1 MTPFQNYIAEVI
13 AFMAVLY
20 LFYLLFLSRDTFYS
34 RNRAYLIASILTSL
48 VLPALNFSIGGGI
61 LAGLQSGLSQIVPLG
76 TVTVTPG
83 TETASDFMMHP
94 LLIIY
99 LSGVAISVLLTGISI
114 IKIIRMVRSGRVKGT
129 RIVMTD
135 EEGVSGFSAFGYIF
149 LSERLNKE
157 ELERITEHELKHIDN
172 KHFYDLLFVKI
183 IGIILWFNPLIYL
196 YARSLKAVHEYQA
209 DQKLIS
215 EGENILEYQRLLLN
229 QLFKTNIFSVQNAF
243 AGTSLIKKR
252 IVMMTKQKTQ
262 NRAVLKLIMIVP
274 VLAILAIM
282 FSCSKDDTEA
292 ETAVDELVI
301 DEIVVIGDINSDQSM
316 VTTEEKSLEDRVK
329 DREIFVVVE
338 TMPTFQG
345 GDVNNFRD
353 WVQQR
358 VKYPEIAVKN
368 GIQGKV
374 FIMFVVEPDGTVTN
388 ANIMRGVDPSLDNEA
403 IKVVKSSPLWAA
415 GKQKGVEVAV
425 RFSITV
431 NFQLK

>member
-129 RIVMTD
+129 RIVMTS

-403 IKVVKSSPLWAA
+403 IKVVKSSPLWAP
-415 GKQKGVEVAV
+415 GKQNGVEVAV

-431 NFQLK
+431 NFQLQ

>member
-1 MTPFQNYIAEVI
+1 
-13 AFMAVLY
+13 
-20 LFYLLFLSRDTFYS
+20 
-34 RNRAYLIASILTSL
+34 
-48 VLPALNFSIGGGI
+48 
-61 LAGLQSGLSQIVPLG
+61 
-76 TVTVTPG
+76 
-83 TETASDFMMHP
+83 
-94 LLIIY
+94 
-99 LSGVAISVLLTGISI
+99 
-114 IKIIRMVRSGRVKGT
+114 
-129 RIVMTD
+129 
-135 EEGVSGFSAFGYIF
+135 
-149 LSERLNKE
+149 
-157 ELERITEHELKHIDN
+157 
-172 KHFYDLLFVKI
+172 
-183 IGIILWFNPLIYL
+183 
-196 YARSLKAVHEYQA
+196 
-209 DQKLIS
+209 
-215 EGENILEYQRLLLN
+215 
-229 QLFKTNIFSVQNAF
+229 
-243 AGTSLIKKR
+243 
-252 IVMMTKQKTQ
+252 MTKQKTQ